1 MKKKNTST
9 VGQSQSRSVT
19 VGSRLGHLA
28 LALAP
33 SAQPVGSRALQALS
47 VKLAGTFSRTLH
59 HQHRSLPL
67 EQVLGVLRCR
77 FRRQWGYTE
86 VVGQWVWVHVSPELQ
101 YLERAWL
108 FELGFHYSPRRRA
121 WQHPCGV
128 PSSPSR
134 EPFVKYFP
142 AESATQSPEFA
153 PHF

>member
-1 MKKKNTST
+1 MKIKNMKKKNTST
-9 VGQSQSRSVT
+9 VGQVQSRSV
-19 VGSRLGHLA
+19 A
-28 LALAP
+28 
-33 SAQPVGSRALQALS
+33 VGSRALQALS

-86 VVGQWVWVHVSPELQ
+86 VVGQWVWVHRSPELQ
-101 YLERAWL
+101 YLEQAWL

-134 EPFVKYFP
+134 APFVKYFP
-142 AESATQSPEFA
+142 AEQATQSPEFA